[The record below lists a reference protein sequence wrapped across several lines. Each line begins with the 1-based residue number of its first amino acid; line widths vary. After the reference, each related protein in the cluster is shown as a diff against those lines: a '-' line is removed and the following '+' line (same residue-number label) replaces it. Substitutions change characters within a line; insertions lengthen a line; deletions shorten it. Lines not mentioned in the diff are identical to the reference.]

1 MERNFVDGYV
11 EWQANPEITG
21 VNRLP
26 QHATFMPYASFEEAQ
41 KAERYASSRCKVLN
55 GKWKFKLYK
64 NYAYRPSDFA
74 QVHYDTHNWDTVQVP
89 GSWQMQG
96 YDQSQYCNVRYPWE
110 GHEDICPPAAP
121 TKHNPV
127 GCYVKRIHV
136 GADLLQKRVVLCF
149 EGVES
154 AFYLYVNGQRVGY
167 SESSFNRAEFDVTR
181 YLQEGSNVIGVEVY
195 RWCTGSWLECQDMWR
210 LGGIFRDVY
219 LYTTEREYIRDFVL
233 KAQPDGEMKDGF
245 VEVLVK
251 TNGAYEGLSLDMSVL
266 DAAGNTVALDC
277 QYANEDHRTM
287 LRAIVAGADLW
298 SSEHPAL
305 YTLVLTLKNNGAP
318 IEYISTKFG
327 FRKVEI
333 LDGVI
338 RINDRRVVFKGTNR
352 HEFDCHTGRYITEEV
367 MRDDL
372 EKMKRA
378 NMNAVRT
385 SHYPNCPRWMELCDE
400 YGIYVIDENNMESHG
415 TNRSTIIGCPQIP
428 DSRPEWE
435 KACMDRI
442 QALYERDKNCTCVVC
457 WSMGN
462 ESLGGE
468 TPKKMYRYLKNV
480 DDTRFV
486 HFECHGDP
494 EEQSLSDVQSKMYA
508 KPQECEEYALT
519 RRDGRPYLLCEY
531 THAMGN
537 SCGSTDEYT
546 TLWDKY
552 PCLQGG
558 FVWDWVDQ
566 SILTK
571 DDQGREYLAYGGD
584 FGDEPNDGHFCG
596 NGLLFGDRRI
606 TPKYYEIQKLYQYVD
621 FCAVDPVRG
630 QVEIKNKYLFTD
642 LADFELY
649 WCQCSDKGVFRDG
662 VVEVQLAPGEK
673 KVLDLELGRPCNTE
687 FYLNLELR
695 TKEKTLWC
703 PAGFAVAKEQFV
715 IDAFA
720 NTYDEL
726 VADAPLLV
734 DDTYGSLRVMSDDV
748 NIRFER
754 RERNQ
759 LVSIK
764 VGGEELLQGPMRF
777 NFWRALTDNDRGT
790 RAGSRLG
797 CWRDAG
803 DTPGIYNNTK
813 WSIENYKILDGGK
826 KVVVVSGATV
836 CTQPECKGQVVY
848 TITSKG
854 MEVDMQ
860 FFPNDAL
867 PEIPEVGLLFEL
879 PPDFE
884 NLTYLGAGPEENYID
899 RCNATQI
906 GLYNTT
912 VTDLYTDY
920 LKPQECGNRTGVRYA
935 TLVGQKKVF
944 SLVAEPV
951 MELNVSHWLPK
962 EIENTWHGK
971 DLPPVTKTVVRCI
984 ARQQGVGG
992 YDSWGKRPEESVTL
1006 RTGKLRDWGFTL
1018 VPKRARK

>member
-219 LYTTEREYIRDFVL
+219 LYTTEREYILDFVL

-352 HEFDCHTGRYITEEV
+352 HEFDCRTGRYITEEV

-695 TKEKTLWC
+695 IKEKTLWC

-992 YDSWGKRPEESVTL
+992 YDSWGAHCNEKYKNKTDKTYRL
-1006 RTGKLRDWGFTL
+1006 KFQIRF
-1018 VPKRARK
+1018 

>member
-251 TNGAYEGLSLDMSVL
+251 TNGADEGLSLDMSVL

-352 HEFDCHTGRYITEEV
+352 HEFDCRTGRYITEEV

-992 YDSWGKRPEESVTL
+992 YDSWGAHCNEKYKNKTDKTYRL
-1006 RTGKLRDWGFTL
+1006 KFQIRF
-1018 VPKRARK
+1018 

>member
-26 QHATFMPYASFEEAQ
+26 QHATFMPYASFAEAQ

-352 HEFDCHTGRYITEEV
+352 HEFDCRTGRYITEEV

-468 TPKKMYRYLKNV
+468 TPKKMYCYLKNV

-695 TKEKTLWC
+695 TKEETLWC

-860 FFPNDAL
+860 FFPNDTL

-992 YDSWGKRPEESVTL
+992 YDSWGAHCNEKYKNKTDKTYRL
-1006 RTGKLRDWGFTL
+1006 KFQIRF
-1018 VPKRARK
+1018 

>member
-181 YLQEGSNVIGVEVY
+181 YLQEGSNAIGVEVY

-277 QYANEDHRTM
+277 QYANEDHRTV

-338 RINDRRVVFKGTNR
+338 HINDRRVVFKGTNR
-352 HEFDCHTGRYITEEV
+352 HEFDCRTGRYITEEV

-884 NLTYLGAGPEENYID
+884 NLTYLGAGPENYID

-992 YDSWGKRPEESVTL
+992 YDSWGAHCNEKYKNKTDKTYRL
-1006 RTGKLRDWGFTL
+1006 KFQIRF
-1018 VPKRARK
+1018 

>member
-167 SESSFNRAEFDVTR
+167 SESSFNRAEFDATR

-277 QYANEDHRTM
+277 QYANEDHRTV

-352 HEFDCHTGRYITEEV
+352 HEFDCRTGRYITEEV

-884 NLTYLGAGPEENYID
+884 NMTYLGAGPEENYID

-992 YDSWGKRPEESVTL
+992 YDSWGAHCNEKYKNKTDKTYRL
-1006 RTGKLRDWGFTL
+1006 KFQIRF
-1018 VPKRARK
+1018 

>member
-266 DAAGNTVALDC
+266 DAAGNTVALDG

-298 SSEHPAL
+298 SSEHPTL

-352 HEFDCHTGRYITEEV
+352 HEFDCRTGRYITEEV

-777 NFWRALTDNDRGT
+777 NFWRAPTDNDRGT

-836 CTQPECKGQVVY
+836 CTQPECKGQVIY

-992 YDSWGKRPEESVTL
+992 YDSWGAHCNEKYKNKTDKTYRL
-1006 RTGKLRDWGFTL
+1006 KFQIRF
-1018 VPKRARK
+1018 

>member
-167 SESSFNRAEFDVTR
+167 SESSFNRAEFDVTC

-352 HEFDCHTGRYITEEV
+352 HEFDCRTGRYITEEV

-468 TPKKMYRYLKNV
+468 TPKKMYRYLKKV

-992 YDSWGKRPEESVTL
+992 YDSWGAHCNEKYKNKTDKTYRL
-1006 RTGKLRDWGFTL
+1006 KFQIRF
-1018 VPKRARK
+1018 

>member
-26 QHATFMPYASFEEAQ
+26 QHATFMPYASFAEAQ

-352 HEFDCHTGRYITEEV
+352 HEFDCRTGRYITEEV

-486 HFECHGDP
+486 HCECHGDP

-695 TKEKTLWC
+695 TKEETLWC

-860 FFPNDAL
+860 FFPNDTL

-992 YDSWGKRPEESVTL
+992 YDSWGAHCNEKYKNKTDKTYRL
-1006 RTGKLRDWGFTL
+1006 KFQIRF
-1018 VPKRARK
+1018 

>member
-167 SESSFNRAEFDVTR
+167 SESSFNRSEFDVTR

-352 HEFDCHTGRYITEEV
+352 HEFDCRTGRYITEEV

-836 CTQPECKGQVVY
+836 CTQPECKGQVIY

-992 YDSWGKRPEESVTL
+992 YDSWGAHCNEKYKNKTDKTYRL
-1006 RTGKLRDWGFTL
+1006 KFQIRF
-1018 VPKRARK
+1018 

>member
-21 VNRLP
+21 VNQLP
-26 QHATFMPYASFEEAQ
+26 QHATFMPYASFAEAQ

-352 HEFDCHTGRYITEEV
+352 HEFDCRTGRYITEEV

-695 TKEKTLWC
+695 TKEETLWC

-860 FFPNDAL
+860 FFPNDTL

-899 RCNATQI
+899 RCNAAQI

-992 YDSWGKRPEESVTL
+992 YDSWGAHCNEKYKNKTDKTYRL
-1006 RTGKLRDWGFTL
+1006 KFQIRF
-1018 VPKRARK
+1018 